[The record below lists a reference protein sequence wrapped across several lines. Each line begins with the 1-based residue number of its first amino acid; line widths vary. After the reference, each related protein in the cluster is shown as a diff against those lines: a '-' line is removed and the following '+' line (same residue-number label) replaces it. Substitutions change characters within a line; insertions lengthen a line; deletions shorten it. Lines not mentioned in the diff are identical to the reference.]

1 VDQKTIIEKAADLIT
16 NDRQKDYGD
25 IDTNYEKFAAFLNI
39 FLEDVEKIKPSDA
52 ALLMVLLK
60 ISRMKQGVFNEDTF
74 ADAIGYLGIASA
86 LRQKEMGD

>member
-60 ISRMKQGVFNEDTF
+60 IFQTLIK
-74 ADAIGYLGIASA
+74 L
-86 LRQKEMGD
+86 